1 MNIEPAISPESLGRA
16 HHWHERALRSRSP
29 IRNTLAVVYQEHRVL
44 LCLAVGYIAS
54 GGLILT
60 ALGRPWPIAFLN
72 PWFALVWIGTSAL
85 WFGWLYLRS
94 PRQLRQALSRRRL
107 MSAIVVPSLLVP
119 TQITFQA
126 LKQSMAPVIG
136 FHADLLLHRIDV
148 TLHRGMAWTWFEP
161 LLMNPAWVRAL
172 DLLYVSWFGLLFL
185 FMFWASWSSRQL
197 LRQRALVAL
206 LLVWIGAGTVTAWV
220 TSSAGPC
227 YYQHVVSAPD
237 PYAALLNRLDAIGAE
252 GDPLMA
258 RLNQTGLWEFHRH
271 DRWAYFG
278 GISAMPGLHVGIA
291 VLFAV
296 VALQRS
302 KALGVLL
309 ILYAVA
315 IQVGSVVLAWHYAV
329 DGYLGAVLA
338 IVCWH
343 VAGTLTRE
351 QSRAAHDTC
360 LAACR
365 EPDI

>member
-1 MNIEPAISPESLGRA
+1 MNIDPAISPESLGRA
-16 HHWHERALRSRSP
+16 DPWYGPALHSRSP
-29 IRNTLAVVYQEHRVL
+29 IRVTLAMVYQEHRVL
-44 LCLAVGYIAS
+44 LCLAFGYIAS
-54 GGLILT
+54 GGLVLT

-72 PWFALVWIGTSAL
+72 PWFALVWIGTSIL
-85 WFGWLYLRS
+85 WLGWLYLRS
-94 PRQLRQALSRRRL
+94 PRHLRQALSRPRL
-107 MSAIVVPSLLVP
+107 MSAIVVPFLLVP

-148 TLHRGMAWTWFEP
+148 ALHQGMAWTWFEP
-161 LLMNPAWVRAL
+161 LLLNPSLIRAL
-172 DLLYVSWFGLLFL
+172 DLLYMSWFGLLFL

-206 LLVWIGAGTVTAWV
+206 LLMWIGAGTVTAWV

-227 YYQHVVSAPD
+227 YYQHVVSAAD
-237 PYAALLNRLDAIGAE
+237 PYAPLLNRLDVIGAQ
-252 GDPLMA
+252 GGALMA
-258 RLNQTGLWEFHRH
+258 RLNQAGLWEFHRH
-271 DRWAYFG
+271 DTWAYFG

-309 ILYAVA
+309 IFYAA
-315 IQVGSVVLAWHYAV
+315 LIQVGSVVLAWHYAV

-338 IVCWH
+338 IVCWR

-351 QSRAAHDTC
+351 QKVVRLSAEYR
-360 LAACR
+360 R
-365 EPDI
+365 